1 MWVLSLNDM
10 RNSNVENLTPV
21 AKSATKEELID
32 FMEREKCEPYVDE
45 VNGYRWSKVFR
56 KDGPL
61 EWMNPPYSFEEH
73 RTFQFVGTED
83 DWAANARKQYRELI
97 NDIPGVR

>member
-10 RNSNVENLTPV
+10 RNSNIENLTPV

-32 FMEREKCEPYVDE
+32 FIQRETCEPYVDE
-45 VNGYRWSKVFR
+45 IDGYRWIKAF
-56 KDGPL
+56 KKGGPL
-61 EWMNPPYSFEEH
+61 EWMNHPYTSEDH
-73 RTFQFVGTED
+73 RAFQFVGTED
-83 DWAANARKQYRELI
+83 DWAANARKKYRELM